1 MLLAVDVGNTQ
12 TVIGVFRG
20 EELCHRW
27 RFATNKSHT
36 GDDLRVKLMALLN
49 GEGISFDQLGGMAL
63 ASVVPHLTDA
73 WDEVSYSLTKTP
85 ALVCT
90 AQTAGELFST
100 NYPRPSEI
108 GSDRIAD
115 AVAARASYGAPVI
128 VVDFG
133 TATNIEVIDEQ
144 GSFCGGVIA
153 PGLETAAHA
162 LFNQASMLAGIH
174 FVDPETA
181 IGTNT
186 AQALQ
191 IGILYGEADRADGL
205 IRRVFDQLG
214 YTAPVIATGGLSVRI
229 APHSQT
235 ITQVD
240 RNLTLLGLRL
250 VFEHNLAATANA

>member
-12 TVIGVFRG
+12 TVIGVFEG
-20 EELCHRW
+20 EELRFRW

-36 GDDLRVKLMALLN
+36 GDDLRVKLTALLQSEHIAN
-49 GEGISFDQLGGMAL
+49 EALSGMSL

-73 WDEVSYSLTKTP
+73 WDEVSWLVTGTH

-90 AQTAGELFST
+90 AQTAGDLFAT
-100 NYPRPSEI
+100 NYPRPAEI

-115 AVAARASYGAPVI
+115 AVAARARYGAPVV

-133 TATNIEVIDEQ
+133 TATNIEVIDKD
-144 GSFCGGVIA
+144 GCFCGGVIA
-153 PGLETAAHA
+153 PGLETAASA
-162 LFNQASMLAGIH
+162 LFSHASMLAGIH
-174 FVDPETA
+174 IEDPKAA

-186 AQALQ
+186 SQALQ

-205 IRRVFDQLG
+205 VRRIYDQLG
-214 YTAPVIATGGLSVRI
+214 YEATVVATGGLAVRI
-229 APHSQT
+229 APHSQM
-235 ITQVD
+235 ITEVD

-250 VFEHNLAATANA
+250 VFEHNLLSEQNA